1 MGEQAGIDWYRMGKE
16 SMQAQLGDYKGD
28 ALSGLDQVTTA
39 LKNRQIA
46 REKEVMAEKAGKKK
60 ARNAAAEKIS
70 NYIESQSEMHK
81 NLGPESFAQC
91 QREVG
96 ALRDQM
102 FRAIDA
108 GDQDMIG
115 KLNMQLN
122 QIKERHASDA
132 ENLNYLTDS
141 YESKLISAD
150 AMTDEDQRVHG
161 EWATNPTKR
170 VWYDENNV
178 LHYQWEST
186 TKFDDDGNPVT
197 ESYSLERL
205 NDMIVLK
212 DSVNGEKLMDQ
223 VQKWKEM
230 REEDPNSTPS
240 DAQILKQM
248 KSIIPD
254 DPKMLRDWLH
264 GNPADADGLDVE
276 QYLHDLLS
284 VENNSVL
291 ALEQVAGKE
300 FFAGIQNTSGP
311 DGIKDDVVDVWDLT
325 EDDRLEIIRKIMDV
339 EDPEKSHEI
348 ISEIYADISKNNVLG
363 IEYQEMDDGT
373 HVGNK
378 DYRGEEETTIMG
390 NKQNADGLTLN
401 ERTEKLNNLKSL
413 SDPKSEIWKD
423 LEGLNKLEIA
433 KKLGFKDLNAQI
445 LVDGKM
451 TSIRTFIPDAGK
463 AATQGQSGGTDR
475 SKGES

>member
-1 MGEQAGIDWYRMGKE
+1 
-16 SMQAQLGDYKGD
+16 
-28 ALSGLDQVTTA
+28 
-39 LKNRQIA
+39 
-46 REKEVMAEKAGKKK
+46 
-60 ARNAAAEKIS
+60 
-70 NYIESQSEMHK
+70 
-81 NLGPESFAQC
+81 
-91 QREVG
+91 
-96 ALRDQM
+96 
-102 FRAIDA
+102 
-108 GDQDMIG
+108 
-115 KLNMQLN
+115 
-122 QIKERHASDA
+122 
-132 ENLNYLTDS
+132 
-141 YESKLISAD
+141 
-150 AMTDEDQRVHG
+150 
-161 EWATNPTKR
+161 
-170 VWYDENNV
+170 
-178 LHYQWEST
+178 
-186 TKFDDDGNPVT
+186 
-197 ESYSLERL
+197 
-205 NDMIVLK
+205 
-212 DSVNGEKLMDQ
+212 
-223 VQKWKEM
+223 
-230 REEDPNSTPS
+230 
-240 DAQILKQM
+240 
-248 KSIIPD
+248 
-254 DPKMLRDWLH
+254 MLRDWLH

-300 FFAGIQNTSGP
+300 FFADMQDTN
-311 DGIKDDVVDVWDLT
+311 DDKIIDVYDLT
-325 EDDRLEIIRKIMDV
+325 EDDRIEIIRKIMDV

-451 TSIRTFIPDAGK
+451 TSIKTFIPDARD
-463 AATQGQSGGTDR
+463 AGTIVKNPKSSR
-475 SKGES
+475 

>member
-1 MGEQAGIDWYRMGKE
+1 
-16 SMQAQLGDYKGD
+16 
-28 ALSGLDQVTTA
+28 
-39 LKNRQIA
+39 
-46 REKEVMAEKAGKKK
+46 
-60 ARNAAAEKIS
+60 
-70 NYIESQSEMHK
+70 MHK

-96 ALRDQM
+96 TLRDQM